1 MDNIEKIGLLKVVQ
15 TLNLENRSVNNDTV
29 NERESTNIEN
39 NQLYELSTISKQL
52 FDLNSIIGKLVGTR
66 PMRNVTPQNSI
77 SKSNTINISN
87 NSDIDKS
94 LLNIKNIEN
103 NQLGNL
109 ELIEKYV
116 RDVKIIAK
124 NISKI
129 LSRSFGFNVPNTSTP
144 STNTNNNSK
153 STNTNNNNFALP
165 SMADFTKGLSLGFLP
180 KGVIKMYVGGIQRLV
195 DELSQ
200 VKTKDVDVALAPLY
214 KLGESLSN
222 FANIS
227 LVGSLAS
234 LAKLKV
240 FVKGLRILFK
250 DMGSDKNLQE
260 LSGIKN
266 VADAIAKPLESIG
279 NSLIKF
285 GDIKWT
291 KILIASKILKNFI
304 TSFSKIP
311 AATAEKTSQIISSIA
326 NKLKSPLEILG
337 NSLEKF
343 GNKLGTVTGNLMKGA
358 LAVLALSSSIIPLA
372 IGLKMFNG
380 IKWENVAKAGVAIG
394 GLIGLSALLSKTSGA
409 TLKGV
414 GIIAALGASL
424 LPLALSLKMVSGVKW
439 SAFGILATTLT
450 TLGLAAAGLGI
461 PAVAPFVIAG
471 AGVIALLG
479 ASIIPLA
486 FGLKMLNDV
495 DSKNLL
501 NIIPG
506 LLGLTAAGVALMLGA
521 PGLLLGG
528 LALIPFAGAI
538 AVLKMAMQGLDAEN
552 LKALPDFFSKIA
564 EVSWTLAKSAPA
576 LIASGLAITPL
587 AASVKLLSIAIGNSQ
602 SMVDFFTKFGEFTEK
617 INPQKLFDA
626 AKGILSLSASIAAF
640 GAAQATEGLGNLVGK
655 LLRFGSDSPLEQF
668 QKFAEIATP
677 LDIASKAIATLAD
690 GINKLN
696 EIQGEIKVLA
706 DFPFDEL
713 EDLASEIK
721 GKAIIQ
727 IITNGG
733 LGPESKI
740 SGQNQVANTKIVS
753 EEQAKAAGY
762 NSLEEY
768 KQKTQLM
775 PELTPV
781 PNQIGSTLS
790 SVGPATATNTVVV
803 NNNTGGNVSNVST
816 SNVNNSASAPAPIIT
831 GSAMALF

>member
-29 NERESTNIEN
+29 NE
-39 NQLYELSTISKQL
+39 QK
-52 FDLNSIIGKLVGTR
+52 SI
-66 PMRNVTPQNSI
+66 
-77 SKSNTINISN
+77 
-87 NSDIDKS
+87 
-94 LLNIKNIEN
+94 NIEN

-144 STNTNNNSK
+144 STNTNNNNNNNSK

-380 IKWENVAKAGVAIG
+380 IKWEDVAKAGVAIG

-495 DSKNLL
+495 D
-501 NIIPG
+501 
-506 LLGLTAAGVALMLGA
+506 
-521 PGLLLGG
+521 
-528 LALIPFAGAI
+528 
-538 AVLKMAMQGLDAEN
+538 

-790 SVGPATATNTVVV
+790 SVGPAAATNTVVV